1 MFVLFAAIFPRF
13 PNRLADVTALSDE
26 ENNTNLTRC
35 VPVPPKIPRRPCQ
48 GFRKRQQNNLLQ
60 TADRQKLSYLIRG
73 KCGCQCDCF
82 GPFRSMPLLGQWLE
96 LRFQSSVQVVSTW
109 VYSSVATFCTIVHQ
123 QARLHVREVGILD
136 APPLV

>member
-60 TADRQKLSYLIRG
+60 TADDRQKLSYLIRG

-96 LRFQSSVQVVSTW
+96 LRKILAEMTKLEKDDHVVTLAIYQHHVLSVPLRLRFQKFS
-109 VYSSVATFCTIVHQ
+109 
-123 QARLHVREVGILD
+123 
-136 APPLV
+136 

>member
-13 PNRLADVTALSDE
+13 PSRLADVTALSDE

-96 LRFQSSVQVVSTW
+96 LRKILAEMTKLEKDDHVVTLAIYQHHVLSVPLRLRFQKFS
-109 VYSSVATFCTIVHQ
+109 
-123 QARLHVREVGILD
+123 
-136 APPLV
+136 